1 MTRSIPDTLQ
11 EVFFQLESHHGP
23 MQWKSEQDP
32 VDVLVETILSQSTTD
47 HNRDMAFRK
56 LKATHT
62 NWDEVISISQQELAE
77 TIRSAGLHHQK
88 AERIQVALKT
98 LLEEQGEFSLDY
110 LRSMTPEEA
119 VKDLTR
125 LPGVGKKTAGIILTF
140 SLNIPY
146 FAVDTHV
153 TRITRRLGWVP
164 PKKDPHD
171 VMNEL
176 VPDDLKGPL
185 HIHLV
190 HHGRQTCK
198 ARKPL
203 CDECAIKKFCPVFK
217 KGAPL

>member
-1 MTRSIPDTLQ
+1 MNRLISKIIQDVHLK
-11 EVFFQLESHHGP
+11 LEFHHGP
-23 MQWKSEQDP
+23 MQWQSAQAP

-47 HNRDMAFRK
+47 HNRDMAFRN
-56 LKATHT
+56 LKATYS
-62 NWDEVISISQQELAE
+62 NWEEVISISQDELAE
-77 TIRSAGLHHQK
+77 TIRSAGLNHQK

-110 LRSMTPEEA
+110 LKSMTPEEA

-171 VMNEL
+171 VMNAL

-198 ARKPL
+198 ARKPF
-203 CDECAIKKFCPVFK
+203 CDDCVIKEMCPVFTE
-217 KGAPL
+217 GAPL